1 MEHLFLTRARA
12 IEKIMIR
19 RRIVSDALDDR
30 HVANADSLRAERAEL
45 ERLLLDVRVG
55 RANEFVLQE
64 DAAALH
70 CFVMPD

>member
-1 MEHLFLTRARA
+1 MERLFVTRARA

-30 HVANADSLRAERAEL
+30 RTTNADALRAELAEL

-55 RANEFVLQE
+55 RAAEFVLQE
-64 DAAALH
+64 PAAALH